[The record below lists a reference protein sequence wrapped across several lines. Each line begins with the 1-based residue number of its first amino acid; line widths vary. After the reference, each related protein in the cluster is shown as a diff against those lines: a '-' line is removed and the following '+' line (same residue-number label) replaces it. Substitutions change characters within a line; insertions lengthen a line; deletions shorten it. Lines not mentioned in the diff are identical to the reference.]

1 MKKVLIGIAVL
12 LIVVA
17 VGAGAFWA
25 GMTYGKSQ
33 ANQNRASLI
42 RERFGARGDQF
53 PGAGLLPQGEQGEA
67 AQLGGGIMGT
77 IEAVEGET
85 LVINSDEGIIRVQTT
100 DTTLIEK
107 NMSVSV
113 GDLEAG
119 ETVVVSGPRNE
130 DGSVTARSVQAIRAF
145 RAIQPPGGE

>member
-1 MKKVLIGIAVL
+1 MKKVLIGIAAL

-25 GMTYGKSQ
+25 GMSYGRSQ
-33 ANQNRASLI
+33 ANQDRASLI
-42 RERFGARGDQF
+42 QERFGVRRGQF
-53 PGAGLLPQGEQGEA
+53 PGEGLPFQREQGEA

-77 IEAVEGET
+77 IEAIEGET
-85 LVINSDEGIIRVQTT
+85 LVINSNEEIIRVQTT

-107 NMSVSV
+107 TMPVGV

-119 ETVVVSGPRNE
+119 ETVVVSGPRSD

-145 RAIQPPGGE
+145 RAIQPPRGE

>member
-1 MKKVLIGIAVL
+1 MKKVWIGIAAL

-25 GMTYGKSQ
+25 GMTYGRSQ
-33 ANQNRASLI
+33 ANQDRASLI
-42 RERFGARGDQF
+42 RERLGARGGQF
-53 PGAGLLPQGEQGEA
+53 PGMGLPSQGERGEA

-85 LVINSDEGIIRVQTT
+85 LVINSNEGIIRVRTT

-107 NMSVSV
+107 TMPVGV

-130 DGSVTARSVQAIRAF
+130 DGSVTARSVQALRAF
-145 RAIQPPGGE
+145 RAVQPPGGE